1 MEVGF
6 APDADVEGILLGSAA
21 MAELSEAPRYHVESL
36 APRDWVTE
44 VQRNWPPIAIADAL
58 TIRFPWHLAS
68 DIAEADASLP
78 CITLHPGMAFGT
90 GEHETTQLCVTE
102 LQRLLSASGGG
113 AVEPGAGEGRVVG
126 QTVLD
131 YGSGSG
137 ILAFAALTFGAAA
150 AVGVEIDRE
159 ALASS
164 LLNARENGLARRFEA
179 MLPEEEEATRRTYP
193 LVVANILA
201 GTLIELAPRLT
212 AALAP
217 GGTLLLSGIWGEA
230 QVAKVVKAFEAAGQG
245 QLSAFTPIY
254 LNGWALILIRAER
267 TVPS

>member
-1 MEVGF
+1 VKLQCPVEHDPALWSDVLVEAGAAYVTLSDGNANTASEVPLFSTFPQGSSVSVLTDAPAERGQTAGLWSNCTMEVGF

-150 AVGVEIDRE
+150 RAAPTRTPSP
-159 ALASS
+159 ASGGPLKFQFGAGAAIS
-164 LLNARENGLARRFEA
+164 LG
-179 MLPEEEEATRRTYP
+179 
-193 LVVANILA
+193 
-201 GTLIELAPRLT
+201 
-212 AALAP
+212 
-217 GGTLLLSGIWGEA
+217 S
-230 QVAKVVKAFEAAGQG
+230 
-245 QLSAFTPIY
+245 
-254 LNGWALILIRAER
+254 
-267 TVPS
+267 